1 MPPARR
7 CKVIVHHPFDAVA
20 LFVLRTAAAFDSAD
34 GLVSSSTIRPVRP
47 CSIYFRNRAV
57 APSDGHRLD
66 HREPERL
73 RTGRAAQMT
82 DPAPDRFPGGS
93 LNAAR
98 LSPAV
103 LLQPT
108 EPAAAGQRSQRR
120 GRAHTDAGSS
130 PATATARC
138 GALLPR
144 RCTHSPSGDLHVS
157 GSRSVQVHHPPAAPT
172 AFCNSYSRRSR
183 WMKRMR
189 RHWHW
194 TSATSSSCRS
204 RA

>member
-73 RTGRAAQMT
+73 LFERIDAPALAALPAEPY
-82 DPAPDRFPGGS
+82 DPAGAEASVHALPGRG
-93 LNAAR
+93 
-98 LSPAV
+98 
-103 LLQPT
+103 
-108 EPAAAGQRSQRR
+108 RR
-120 GRAHTDAGSS
+120 GRPPGLPKVPGSGRKPGSS
-130 PATATARC
+130 NKVTKPVREIAAAYTEEAIHAIAALARNASNE
-138 GALLPR
+138 GVRLRAWQELLDRGQTRPR
-144 RCTHSPSGDLHVS
+144 
-157 GSRSVQVHHPPAAPT
+157 SRSR
-172 AFCNSYSRRSR
+172 C
-183 WMKRMR
+183 
-189 RHWHW
+189 
-194 TSATSSSCRS
+194 
-204 RA
+204 